1 MNIILDTQDSSKLML
16 QQSPLQL
23 DEEFVSYDIE
33 SLLTNILKAEII
45 EYILDEIYVHD
56 ELPKLCSRLIL
67 KK

>member
-1 MNIILDTQDSSKLML
+1 ML

>member
-33 SLLTNILKAEII
+33 SLFTNILKAEII

-56 ELPKLCSRLIL
+56 ELPKLCCRLIL

>member
-33 SLLTNILKAEII
+33 SLFTNILKAEII
-45 EYILDEIYVHD
+45 EYILDKIYEHD
-56 ELPKLCSRLIL
+56 KLPKLCSRLIL